1 MAKSKKL
8 DKTAYNSLLTAA
20 VMWGFVP
27 LFYKQSLLALSIAV
41 FLLLRF
47 SIGAT
52 YLAAMNRKK
61 FVRLTWKVGIAI
73 GFLCL
78 LDNLLANVAY
88 SYGIQRTT
96 VLHASMIMLSLP
108 FFVYFFAA
116 VLLREKVHRTVV
128 VGGLISA
135 AGLLFIVL
143 SGENSEAG
151 FTATNALGDLAILI
165 EVIATALGVVFARKL
180 LSKKKVSSEQLAFTG
195 YAFAAAAL
203 FIFVLLSGDLQSLGS
218 MSIET
223 WIWVLGTGII
233 VGAVPI
239 RLYYSAAR
247 KLPAARLADSSF
259 ISPVVAAAVG
269 ILFLNEV
276 LTASFIIGASIVI
289 LGLLIGHHKIHPV
302 LIAHRLQAS
311 TASLQK
317 IYRIPQKAY
326 QYIRYDE

>member
-52 YLAAMNRKK
+52 YLFATNKK
-61 FVRLTWKVGIAI
+61 HFVRLTWKVGVAVAL
-73 GFLCL
+73 LCL

-116 VLLREKVHRTVV
+116 ILLREKVHTSVV
-128 VGGLISA
+128 VGGIISA
-135 AGLLFIVL
+135 TGLLFIVL
-143 SGENSEAG
+143 SGGQSSGG
-151 FTATNALGDLAILI
+151 FTATSALGDLAILI
-165 EVIATALGVVFARKL
+165 QVIATALGVVFARKL
-180 LSKKKVSSEQLAFTG
+180 LTKNKISSEQLAFMG
-195 YAFAAAAL
+195 YAFAAVILCA
-203 FIFVLLSGDLQSLGS
+203 FVLFSGNLQTIGS
-218 MSIET
+218 IGAET
-223 WIWVLGTGII
+223 WVWVIGAGIL
-233 VGAVPI
+233 VGAVPV

-247 KLPAARLADSSF
+247 RLPASRLADSSY

-276 LTASFIIGASIVI
+276 LTASYIIGSSIVI
-289 LGLLIGHHKIHPV
+289 LGLFIGHRKIHPV

-311 TASLQK
+311 TTQLQK
-317 IYRIPQKAY
+317 VYRVPQKAY